1 MEMKRLIKVAWYTP
15 THRGWGLPI
24 AFRASPGMSKTAQI
38 RQIAAECGLPC
49 EILSPGERGEGAFG
63 VVPVPKDDLL
73 TYPAPNW
80 ISKFTTPEKGQ
91 DLKKFTPRGVVFVD
105 ELTTCFAA
113 GTLVTLENGKEKPI
127 EEIEAGMRVL
137 SYARTLQGGTCRGNV
152 VKRVIKHQPKMT
164 YRVIDENGN
173 ATECTEDHLFFTKWG
188 WTPAEKLV
196 GQEVCVLS
204 NLSQTTEGNHKYP
217 PETSPND
224 DGRVSTEISINQ
236 ATIQGNGSLSNR
248 ATSRTY
254 HASNNKNDRNVESG
268 GNTYQPRAHIALNRR
283 AREISRKSCE
293 NIQTPILKGTAQCKC
308 KEGERSSVQSTSG
321 SCVPRRQGG
330 SKLAP
335 ITEGARACFKKVTA
349 LLGKRDNGWCS
360 SKESTSGDRGQN
372 SAYSSQQQTNS
383 KREAL
388 YSTYQ
393 GAELTSPLCWGRLT
407 SCENSAGQSQSLE
420 KPGFHKYEKLGPCCS
435 SRRPNTRHTDQTSR
449 NSRLHSRGVS
459 SNANHCTKNEYKHPS
474 TQTISWRRIIRIE
487 FSAEQPVYD
496 ITVARD
502 HCFFANGNLVHNC
515 PPALQPPLLGLFLEG
530 RIGGTELPPGVRCI
544 AAYNDVDEAAAG
556 YDLPPPLANRMG
568 HIPFDPGGTEEWTDW
583 LVGAN
588 GIGSHFKQTVD
599 SEAEEARVLSAW
611 PDAFALA
618 KGKAIAFLRTRPALL
633 HKMPPPHDPA
643 ASKAWP
649 SRRTWEFAVRALASC
664 AIHGAEEDVE
674 TQLIAAFVGDAIAG
688 ELYTYLRDE
697 DLPDPAEILDG
708 NIEFTHDKKRLD
720 RSFAILAACTALVVP
735 ENAKKRDARGK
746 HLWEIITKI
755 AKDGAKDVVFG
766 AAQRLARTGHLSHIE
781 ARPALAMLQGVMEA
795 AKIGGR

>member
-1 MEMKRLIKVAWYTP
+1 MEMKRLIKVAWFTP
-15 THRGWGLPI
+15 GYNGRWGLPI

-38 RQIAAECGLPC
+38 REIAAECGLPC

-63 VVPVPKDDLL
+63 VVPVPDEGVL
-73 TYPAPNW
+73 TYPPPEW
-80 ISKFTTPEKGQ
+80 IQKFYPQAKG
-91 DLKKFTPRGVVFVD
+91 KTATPRGVVFVD
-105 ELTTCFAA
+105 ELTTA
-113 GTLVTLENGKEKPI
+113 
-127 EEIEAGMRVL
+127 
-137 SYARTLQGGTCRGNV
+137 
-152 VKRVIKHQPKMT
+152 
-164 YRVIDENGN
+164 
-173 ATECTEDHLFFTKWG
+173 
-188 WTPAEKLV
+188 
-196 GQEVCVLS
+196 
-204 NLSQTTEGNHKYP
+204 
-217 PETSPND
+217 
-224 DGRVSTEISINQ
+224 
-236 ATIQGNGSLSNR
+236 
-248 ATSRTY
+248 
-254 HASNNKNDRNVESG
+254 
-268 GNTYQPRAHIALNRR
+268 
-283 AREISRKSCE
+283 
-293 NIQTPILKGTAQCKC
+293 
-308 KEGERSSVQSTSG
+308 
-321 SCVPRRQGG
+321 
-330 SKLAP
+330 
-335 ITEGARACFKKVTA
+335 
-349 LLGKRDNGWCS
+349 
-360 SKESTSGDRGQN
+360 
-372 SAYSSQQQTNS
+372 
-383 KREAL
+383 
-388 YSTYQ
+388 
-393 GAELTSPLCWGRLT
+393 
-407 SCENSAGQSQSLE
+407 
-420 KPGFHKYEKLGPCCS
+420 
-435 SRRPNTRHTDQTSR
+435 
-449 NSRLHSRGVS
+449 
-459 SNANHCTKNEYKHPS
+459 
-474 TQTISWRRIIRIE
+474 
-487 FSAEQPVYD
+487 
-496 ITVARD
+496 
-502 HCFFANGNLVHNC
+502 

-530 RIGGTELPPGVRCI
+530 RIGGTELPSGVRCI

-588 GIGSHFKQTVD
+588 GSHFKQTVD

-766 AAQRLARTGHLSHIE
+766 AAQRLARTGHLRHVE

>member
-1 MEMKRLIKVAWYTP
+1 
-15 THRGWGLPI
+15 
-24 AFRASPGMSKTAQI
+24 MSKTAQI
-38 RQIAAECGLPC
+38 REIAAECGLPC

-63 VVPVPKDDLL
+63 VVPVPDEGVL
-73 TYPAPNW
+73 TYPPPEW
-80 ISKFTTPEKGQ
+80 IQKFYPQAKG
-91 DLKKFTPRGVVFVD
+91 KTATPRGVVFVD
-105 ELTTCFAA
+105 ELTTA
-113 GTLVTLENGKEKPI
+113 
-127 EEIEAGMRVL
+127 
-137 SYARTLQGGTCRGNV
+137 
-152 VKRVIKHQPKMT
+152 
-164 YRVIDENGN
+164 
-173 ATECTEDHLFFTKWG
+173 
-188 WTPAEKLV
+188 
-196 GQEVCVLS
+196 
-204 NLSQTTEGNHKYP
+204 
-217 PETSPND
+217 
-224 DGRVSTEISINQ
+224 
-236 ATIQGNGSLSNR
+236 
-248 ATSRTY
+248 
-254 HASNNKNDRNVESG
+254 
-268 GNTYQPRAHIALNRR
+268 
-283 AREISRKSCE
+283 
-293 NIQTPILKGTAQCKC
+293 
-308 KEGERSSVQSTSG
+308 
-321 SCVPRRQGG
+321 
-330 SKLAP
+330 
-335 ITEGARACFKKVTA
+335 
-349 LLGKRDNGWCS
+349 
-360 SKESTSGDRGQN
+360 
-372 SAYSSQQQTNS
+372 
-383 KREAL
+383 
-388 YSTYQ
+388 
-393 GAELTSPLCWGRLT
+393 
-407 SCENSAGQSQSLE
+407 
-420 KPGFHKYEKLGPCCS
+420 
-435 SRRPNTRHTDQTSR
+435 
-449 NSRLHSRGVS
+449 
-459 SNANHCTKNEYKHPS
+459 
-474 TQTISWRRIIRIE
+474 
-487 FSAEQPVYD
+487 
-496 ITVARD
+496 
-502 HCFFANGNLVHNC
+502 

-530 RIGGTELPPGVRCI
+530 RIGGTELPSGVRCI

-588 GIGSHFKQTVD
+588 GSHFKQTVD

-766 AAQRLARTGHLSHIE
+766 AAQRLARTGHLRHVE